1 MNPNQARFRSAWSD
15 LKVAE
20 ARIRNRDPAPL
31 LRIRDENA
39 AIALQIQELE
49 LRLFARLETDGI
61 LVDGDA
67 DRQRVE
73 ALRTK
78 SLEYLKK
85 LKVDPEL
92 WQNLASW

>member
-1 MNPNQARFRSAWSD
+1 MSRHQQAFRAAWSE

-31 LRIRDENA
+31 RRIREENESLA
-39 AIALQIQELE
+39 NQIRELE
-49 LRLFARLETDGI
+49 LQLFSRLEKDGI
-61 LVDGDA
+61 LVGGDA
-67 DRQRVE
+67 DRERLE

-78 SLEYLKK
+78 SLEYLRN

-92 WQNLASW
+92 WQNLASS

>member
-1 MNPNQARFRSAWSD
+1 MNPNQARFRTAWSE

-31 LRIRDENA
+31 RRIRDENA
-39 AIALQIQELE
+39 ALSLQIQELE
-49 LRLFARLETDGI
+49 LQLFARLESDGVLI
-61 LVDGDA
+61 DGDA
-67 DRQRVE
+67 DRERVE
-73 ALRTK
+73 TVRTK

-92 WQNLASW
+92 WQNLASS